1 MVATSQL
8 DEVLEP
14 VAAWA
19 RSRSD
24 VSGLAVVGSW
34 ASGTPRPDSDID
46 LMLLVPEPQ
55 GFRSDQRWPAEI
67 PWSERRVV
75 DWRDVQYGK
84 AWSRHVRL
92 EPPCELEFTFC
103 APSWAQTCPVDPGTF
118 AAVSGG
124 CRVLLD
130 KAGLF
135 EGLLTATSP

>member
-75 DWRDVQYGK
+75 DWRDVQYGR

-92 EPPCELEFTFC
+92 DPHTEIEFTFC
-103 APSWAQTCPVDPGTF
+103 EPSWAAINPVDPGTTTVV
-118 AAVSGG
+118 AQG
-124 CRVLLD
+124 CRVLVD
-130 KAGLF
+130 KAQLF
-135 EGLLTATSP
+135 KNLLAAVSP